1 MRGGFKGYTPSMTFK
16 SAGLI
21 GASNHFMLRV
31 FGGGWG
37 RDGKDRADRTEA
49 GGPFEVY
56 IMALFANNFEEVEK
70 SREVNITS
78 HVSLFQK

>member
-1 MRGGFKGYTPSMTFK
+1 M
-16 SAGLI
+16 
-21 GASNHFMLRV
+21 
-31 FGGGWG
+31 
-37 RDGKDRADRTEA
+37 TEA

-78 HVSLFQK
+78 HVPLFQK